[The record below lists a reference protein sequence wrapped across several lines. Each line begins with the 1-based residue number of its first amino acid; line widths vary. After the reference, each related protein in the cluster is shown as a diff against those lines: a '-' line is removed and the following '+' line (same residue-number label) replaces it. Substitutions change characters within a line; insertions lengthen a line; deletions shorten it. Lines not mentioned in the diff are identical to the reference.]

1 MHLHVE
7 LLWEYGDPHTVLVDQ
22 IPTSARTHLH
32 AFDHCSVSFMCPSMD
47 AVGVLPLF
55 FSFCEIS
62 GFFILRLF
70 KLTFVT
76 LLCLQSY

>member
-7 LLWEYGDPHTVLVDQ
+7 LLWEYGDPHSPCGSD
-22 IPTSARTHLH
+22 THLSEDLH
-32 AFDHCSVSFMCPSMD
+32 AFDHCSVSCMCPSMD
-47 AVGVLPLF
+47 AVGVLSLF

-62 GFFILRLF
+62 GFFLLRLF
-70 KLTFVT
+70 KLTFVI

>member
-7 LLWEYGDPHTVLVDQ
+7 LLWEYGDPHTVLVGQ
-22 IPTSARTHLH
+22 IPTSARTSMHLIT
-32 AFDHCSVSFMCPSMD
+32 AVSFMCPSMD
-47 AVGVLPLF
+47 AVGVLSLF

-62 GFFILRLF
+62 GFLLLRLF

>member
-1 MHLHVE
+1 MHLI
-7 LLWEYGDPHTVLVDQ
+7 T
-22 IPTSARTHLH
+22 A
-32 AFDHCSVSFMCPSMD
+32 VSFMCPSMD
-47 AVGVLPLF
+47 AVGVLSLF

-62 GFFILRLF
+62 GFLLLRLF